1 LKKNTFDILILIAR
15 PAAGKSE
22 IIDYLNKTKY
32 LLRRKRFHISNLE
45 IMDDFP
51 LLWSWFEEDAILSK
65 MGFPRLHTNDKNEFV
80 GPHLWNLLIE
90 RLSLEYQ
97 KLLRDH
103 PKLHNNH
110 TVMLE
115 FSRGSQHGGYKTAFQ
130 HISAEILSRAA
141 ILYINVSWEE
151 SLRKNRKR
159 FNPEKPDSI
168 LEHGLSDEG
177 LEKLYKEVD
186 WEELSE
192 TDAKYINVNSVK
204 IPYVVFENED
214 DVTSPRGSALGERL
228 ENCLAR
234 LWDLYSV

>member
-1 LKKNTFDILILIAR
+1 
-15 PAAGKSE
+15 
-22 IIDYLNKTKY
+22 
-32 LLRRKRFHISNLE
+32 
-45 IMDDFP
+45 
-51 LLWSWFEEDAILSK
+51 
-65 MGFPRLHTNDKNEFV
+65 
-80 GPHLWNLLIE
+80 LWNLLIE
-90 RLSLEYQ
+90 RLSLEYL

-103 PKLHNNH
+103 PKLHNHH
-110 TVMLE
+110 TVILE

-141 ILYINVSWEE
+141 ILYFNVSWEE

>member
-22 IIDYLNKTKY
+22 IIDYLNKTNY

-45 IMDDFP
+45 IIDDFL

-65 MGFPRLHTNDKNEFV
+65 MGFPRLHTNDKNEFI

-90 RLSLEYQ
+90 RLSLEYL

-103 PKLHNNH
+103 PKLHNHH
-110 TVMLE
+110 TVILE

-141 ILYINVSWEE
+141 ILYFNVSWEE